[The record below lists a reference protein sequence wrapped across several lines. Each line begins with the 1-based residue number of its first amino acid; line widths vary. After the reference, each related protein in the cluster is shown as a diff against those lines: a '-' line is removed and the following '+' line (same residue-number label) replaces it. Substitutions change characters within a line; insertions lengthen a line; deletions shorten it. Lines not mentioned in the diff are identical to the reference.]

1 MTKAQSVLFIPAVPR
16 GRDTRVFMSY
26 SRDDLRAAQQ
36 LEGALQAHDIA
47 GWRDQESIYSGQQ
60 WPQAIG
66 EAIAAHDCLLLVWSK
81 SAARLHFVEF
91 E

>member
-1 MTKAQSVLFIPAVPR
+1 MP
-16 GRDTRVFMSY
+16 RVFMSY

-47 GWRDQESIYSGQQ
+47 VWRDQESIYSGQQ

-81 SAARLHFVEF
+81 RAARLHFVEF
-91 E
+91 A